1 MPTPHSPSPPNPT
14 SPAPPEP
21 IHRATLPHAL
31 TFFLTV
37 AQRRAVLK
45 SLRRL
50 HRSREAALLRALD
63 IPTPDPTTG
72 VRRADTRPGRRT

>member
-1 MPTPHSPSPPNPT
+1 MPRSHRT
-14 SPAPPEP
+14 SRPEPAALAPPEP

-37 AQRRAVLK
+37 AQRRAVLA

-50 HRSREAALLRALD
+50 HRSRETALLRALD
-63 IPTPDPTTG
+63 LDPE
-72 VRRADTRPGRRT
+72 RPSSMSR

>member
-1 MPTPHSPSPPNPT
+1 MPASPPPSPAR
-14 SPAPPEP
+14 PAPPEP
-21 IHRATLPHAL
+21 VHRATLPHAL

-50 HRSREAALLRALD
+50 HRSRETALLRALD
-63 IPTPDPTTG
+63 IETTPPDG
-72 VRRADTRPGRRT
+72 RNGRRT